1 MDRNTELHFSQVPT
15 LDISRCK
22 LTKKHDHKTTFNTG
36 DLIPIYCDDILP
48 GTTVKMEMA
57 SLVRMMTPI
66 APVMD
71 NAFLDIYFYFVPHR
85 LVWDHWVNFM
95 GENDDAPWTQTTDYE
110 IPQLTCPSGGWSKG
124 SLADYFGL
132 PTEVEGNGWSANALP
147 FRAYCLCWN
156 SWFRDENLETPVYIT
171 KGDSDTTG
179 VNKGVNY
186 DPVTDTEAG
195 AAPLKVCKFHDYF
208 TSALP
213 QPQKGP
219 SVQVPLGDKAKIYY
233 GEGNLSGVTS
243 NDRPIGKEV
252 VVTGNTTG
260 YGTSGIFRSPNSD
273 YSGVDADD
281 LNGNMSNTIYADLSS
296 AIGATVTQLRQSFAV
311 QKFYERD
318 ARSGT
323 RYIES
328 ILAHFRVTNP
338 DFRMQRPEYMGG
350 LRVPINMNQVV
361 QTDASSYNLV
371 PNYTDPSSPS
381 PSTLTWGTKDTTP
394 QGNLAAYSATS
405 NTDKDLFT
413 HSFTEHGT
421 LLGLAVVR
429 TQHTYQQ
436 GLNKMWSRKKKFD
449 FYWPELANLSETA
462 ILNKELYLQGTSAD
476 DEAFGYQEMWA
487 EYRYKPDM
495 ITGEMRSNY
504 SQSLDIW
511 HYADDYASLPSLGS
525 EWIQEP
531 TENMA
536 RTLAVQSHDQFFG
549 DFYFEPTYA
558 LPMPLYSV
566 PGLID
571 HH

>member
-95 GENDDAPWTQTTDYE
+95 GENDNAPWTQTTEYE
-110 IPQLTCPSGGWSKG
+110 VPQITCPTGGWSKG

-132 PTEVEGNGWSANALP
+132 PTAVEGNGWSANALP

-156 SWFRDENLETPVYIT
+156 TWFRDENLETPVYIS

-186 DPVTDTEAG
+186 DPVTDSECG
-195 AAPLKVCKFHDYF
+195 AAPLKACKFHDYY

-219 SVQVPLGDKAKIYY
+219 SVQVPLGDTAPIKFGEFHVNPSSTNTNIEGDLLVIGNASRENIPFTEDGTDHRSLAVNDKA
-233 GEGNLSGVTS
+233 
-243 NDRPIGKEV
+243 
-252 VVTGNTTG
+252 NT
-260 YGTSGIFRSPNSD
+260 
-273 YSGVDADD
+273 
-281 LNGNMSNTIYADLSS
+281 MYADLS
-296 AIGATVTQLRQSFAV
+296 AAVGATVTQLRQSFAV

-350 LRVPINMNQVV
+350 CRVPINMNQVV
-361 QTDASSYNLV
+361 QTDSSGYLLTAENEV
-371 PNYTDPSSPS
+371 DAQTGQHYT
-381 PSTLTWGTKDTTP
+381 TWGTQDTTP

-405 NTDKDLFT
+405 NTDRDLFT

-462 ILNKELYLQGTSAD
+462 ISNKELYLQGTSQD
-476 DEAFGYQEMWA
+476 EEAFGYQEMWA

-504 SQSLDIW
+504 AQSLDIW
-511 HYADDYASLPSLGS
+511 HYGDDYASLPSLGS

-536 RTLAVQSHDQFFG
+536 RTLAVQSHDQFFA

>member
-36 DLIPIYCDDILP
+36 DIIPIYVDDILP

-71 NAFLDIYFYFVPHR
+71 NCFLDVYFYFVPNR
-85 LVWDHWVNFM
+85 LTWDHWVNFM
-95 GENDDAPWTQTTDYE
+95 GENDNAPWTQPSVYE
-110 IPQLTCPSGGWSKG
+110 VPQITCPSGGWAKG

-132 PTEVEGNGWSANALP
+132 PTEVEGDGWKANALP
-147 FRAYCLCWN
+147 FRAYCAIWN
-156 SWFRDENLETPVYIT
+156 TWFRDQNLETPVYIS

-186 DPVTDTEAG
+186 DPVTDTECG
-195 AAPLKVCKFHDYF
+195 AAPLKACKFHDFY

-219 SVQVPLGDKAKIYY
+219 SVTVPLGDYAPVLF
-233 GEGNLSGVTS
+233 GENVVPNTTNQTL
-243 NDRPIGKEV
+243 IGDIPTV
-252 VVTGNTTG
+252 SNTTG
-260 YGTSGIFRSPNSD
+260 AGNAPISAWDPDTESYHSFTTGLGNSL
-273 YSGVDADD
+273 Y
-281 LNGNMSNTIYADLSS
+281 TDLSE
-296 AIGATVTQLRQSFAV
+296 AVGATVTQLRQSFAV

-323 RYIES
+323 RYIET

-350 LRVPINMNQVV
+350 VRIPININQVV
-361 QTDASSYNLV
+361 QTDSTRKSSY
-371 PNYTDPSSPS
+371 YDE
-381 PSTLTWGTKDTTP
+381 DTSGWITEQSTP
-394 QGNLAAYSATS
+394 QGNLAAYSATAH
-405 NTDKDLFT
+405 NDKDLFT
-413 HSFTEHGT
+413 HSFTEHGI
-421 LLGLAVVR
+421 LMGLAVVR

-436 GLNKMWSRKKKFD
+436 GLNKMWSRKGKFD
-449 FYWPELANLSETA
+449 YYWPELANLSETA
-462 ILNKELYLQGTSAD
+462 ILNKEIFLQGKD
-476 DEAFGYQEMWA
+476 IDNEAFGYQEMWA
-487 EYRYKPDM
+487 EYRYKPD
-495 ITGEMRSNY
+495 IVTGEMRSNY
-504 SQSLDIW
+504 AQSLDIW
-511 HYADDYASLPSLGS
+511 HYADDYASLPALSS
-525 EWIQEP
+525 DWIKEP
-531 TENMA
+531 EENMA
-536 RTLAVQSHDQFFG
+536 RTLAIQSHDQFFG